1 MCKVF
6 ERNVVSVNTKYE
18 SSYYFDTEI
27 LDYML
32 RTGVTFEEALKK
44 FKIADRN
51 VLDAVYSALNRID
64 RYRDYLDSEYSYN
77 GYSVKATC
85 THVGST
91 VLEPAILVPS
101 YDVLDD
107 KFYNELREECQKNDT
122 NWAVLYVEPSDIAEN
137 PFRIECYSR
146 HEGAFQEAM
155 RYTNYKYLR
164 KAFVYNM
171 SQNKIERVYYWFRND
186 FAKSKPNNSNPY
198 NCLYM
203 GSSGGS
209 SRICFGIYDYDISI
223 STEE

>member
-6 ERNVVSVNTKYE
+6 EKNIVSVNTKYG
-18 SSYYFDTEI
+18 SDYYFDTEI

-85 THVGST
+85 TRVGST
-91 VLEPAILVPS
+91 ELEPAILVPS

-107 KFYNELREECQKNDT
+107 KFYDKLREECQKYDAD
-122 NWAVLYVEPSDIAEN
+122 WAVLYVEPSKIDEN
-137 PFRIECYSR
+137 PFSIDCYDR
-146 HEGAFQEAM
+146 YEGALNDAAQYA
-155 RYTNYKYLR
+155 RYKYLR

-171 SQNKIERVYYWFRND
+171 RKNKIERVYYWFRND
-186 FAKSKPNNSNPY
+186 FAKSKSKNSNPY
-198 NCLYM
+198 SGLYM

-209 SRICFGIYDYDISI
+209 SRICFNIYDYNISI